1 MASKKRHFVLAAL
14 VLALGAAVY
23 LNWQFSSD
31 NGLFAT
37 DTVTSSKEL
46 GEAQFVNNVPE
57 GENEGNNKDNN
68 EEKKEEEKPS
78 EYFTKAKSTRQKA
91 RDEATEMIKE
101 ILEDAKSTEETKAE
115 AIKQAAAIAKNIEQE
130 ANIESLVRS
139 KGFTEALAFIQNGE
153 CSIVVGPEPLNES
166 LVISIKD
173 IVTGQS
179 GIPVDKIKIS
189 EAK

>member
-1 MASKKRHFVLAAL
+1 MASKKRNIVLAAL

-23 LNWQFSSD
+23 LNWQFSSE

-37 DTVTSSKEL
+37 DTVSSSKEL

-57 GENEGNNKDNN
+57 GENGENN
-68 EEKKEEEKPS
+68 EEKKEEAKPS
-78 EYFTKAKSTRQKA
+78 EFFTKAKATRQKA

-166 LVISIKD
+166 LAISIKD
-173 IVTGQS
+173 IITGQS
-179 GIPVDKIKIS
+179 GIPADKVKIS